1 MRNNICED
9 WRKRILRSASNNPL
23 IPVFIACIWI
33 ASASADEIIIS
44 DVAFIAGGT
53 FAMGTAATNISQL
66 KSRYDVGFPGVF
78 ENEIPAHD
86 VIVSDFRI
94 DRYEVTNARFADFLA
109 TNPEWLPENVMEESQ
124 NGNYLASWRDGQ
136 YPVEQGDRP
145 VVFVTWAAA
154 QSFCRWSG
162 GRLPTEAE
170 WEYVARAGDNRE
182 FPWGDNLPTPAVA
195 NYGANDIDQTT
206 LVGSYPPNDFG
217 VYDLAGNVWEFL
229 YDEWQPEYQNES
241 QSDPV
246 AGGWLNEDEILAVT
260 GRRGV
265 RGASYGGSVVNLR
278 TRWRDSHVVSNAI
291 EFVGFR
297 CAFPY
302 Q

>member
-1 MRNNICED
+1 
-9 WRKRILRSASNNPL
+9 LL

-33 ASASADEIIIS
+33 TSVSADEIVIS

-53 FAMGTAATNISQL
+53 FVMGTAATNISKL
-66 KSRYDVGFPGVF
+66 KSRYDVVFPGVF
-78 ENEIPAHD
+78 ENEIPAHE
-86 VIVSDFRI
+86 VTISDFRI
-94 DRYEVTNARFADFLA
+94 DKFEVTNARFKAFLVD
-109 TNPEWLPENVMEESQ
+109 NPEWLPENVMEESQ
-124 NGNYLASWRDGQ
+124 NGDYLASWQDGQ
-136 YPVEQGDRP
+136 YPDEKGDRP

-154 QSFCRWSG
+154 QSFCHWSG

-170 WEYVARAGDNRE
+170 WEYVARSGDNRE
-182 FPWGDNLPTPAVA
+182 FPWGDSLPAPTLA
-195 NYGANDIDQTT
+195 NYGASDIDHTT
-206 LVGSYPPNDFG
+206 PVGRYPPNDFG

-229 YDEWQPEYQNES
+229 YDEWQPEYRDHS

-246 AGGWLNEDEILAVT
+246 AGDWLNEDEILAVT
-260 GRRGV
+260 GRRTV

-297 CAFPY
+297 CAYPK
-302 Q
+302 